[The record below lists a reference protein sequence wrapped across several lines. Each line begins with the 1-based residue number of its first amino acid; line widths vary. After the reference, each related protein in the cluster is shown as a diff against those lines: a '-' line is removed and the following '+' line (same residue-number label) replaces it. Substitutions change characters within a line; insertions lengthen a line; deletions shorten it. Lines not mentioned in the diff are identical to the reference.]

1 MSEWLLPLQKMINEA
16 LSYDAV
22 AQAKLEQL
30 GECSLVLAL
39 QEPNLSLSIV
49 IERDG
54 FVMIEPTAV
63 EPFNAKVSGKAKD
76 LIAVLK
82 SNDRTEAMMSHPI
95 NIEGDTR
102 TFFSIQDVLAHLDVD
117 WEMALGDKLGDLPA
131 HLIADGVRFAA
142 SVAKNQWSSLQRTK
156 AHMAQ
161 EGIELSVPEQIQTQ
175 VLDTAKRAKDDIE
188 QLAVKLKASI
198 KGFNG

>member
-1 MSEWLLPLQKMINEA
+1 MSEWLLPLQKIINEA
-16 LSYDAV
+16 LSYDSQ
-22 AQAKLEQL
+22 AQAKLTQL
-30 GECSLVLAL
+30 GECNLVLAL
-39 QEPNLSLSIV
+39 QEPSLSVSIL

-76 LIAVLK
+76 LLAVLK
-82 SNDRTEAMMSHPI
+82 ASDRTEAMINHPI

-102 TFFSIQDVLAHLDVD
+102 TFFGIQDVLANLDVD

-131 HLIADGVRFAA
+131 HLIADGARFMA
-142 SVAKNQWSSLQRTK
+142 SVAKNQWASLQRTK

-161 EGIELSVPEQIQTQ
+161 EGIDIPAPEQIQSF
-175 VLDTAKRAKDDIE
+175 VVSTAQRAKGDIE
-188 QLAVKLKASI
+188 QLADKVKTSL